1 MKQNSD
7 IFFILSS
14 MCSSSVNY
22 QYSEV
27 SNELGEADFRDIG
40 VLYSAA
46 NDPQT
51 GNDPQIRP
59 QMTPNRK

>member
-1 MKQNSD
+1 
-7 IFFILSS
+7 

-22 QYSEV
+22 PYSEV